1 MKMRFLSVL
10 LTVAVIL
17 SSFSITAT
25 AGGKIFGDVE
35 YGDANY
41 AAISYLQD
49 AKVVQGYADG
59 TFKPGNSINRAE
71 FLKIVMEASG
81 KEFGGENCYKDVK
94 DEWFAKY
101 VCGAT
106 ELGLVSGYGDKTFK
120 PGQDINF
127 AEASKIIANT
137 LGLEISEDSEENWY
151 QKYVTTLE
159 DKKAIP
165 KEVYSFDYK
174 VKRGDMAEM
183 IWRVKEDPDY
193 VSTTTY
199 IGIKRKEKVLAAGG
213 ALQQF
218 ESCVEL
224 KDYIAENASLYGG
237 GYGIEKM
244 MTMSPMT
251 GDEESVSEDA
261 GSVAVPESSAQESPD
276 YSSTNVQVEGV
287 DEADIVKTDGEYIYL
302 LKDNT
307 IRVVKAYPV
316 SEMVEMD
323 EVSFENDNFYPTDM
337 YVDSDR
343 LVVIGSSYGQVFKP
357 MNGPSSNIYVFDITN
372 KGDIKLIRNV
382 DIEGG
387 YTSSRK
393 VDDMLYVV
401 ANKSEYVGPFGAG
414 IPDDGII
421 PLYSDTATEQ
431 SKELVGCGDVRY
443 IPGVEAANY
452 LIIIGLPLDDPDAD
466 FSKEVVM
473 GASGNIYASKQNLY
487 VAESRYNW
495 FFDASD
501 EEKTIVHKFSLGKNA
516 LSYLGKGEVPGHI
529 LNQFSMDEYNGNF
542 RVATT
547 VGEVWNTEKLSTNNL
562 YILDSELD
570 LAGNI
575 TGIAPGEKIY
585 SVRFVG
591 DRAYMV
597 TFKKVDP
604 FFVLDVSD
612 PKNPQILGKLKIP
625 GYSDYLHPYDDTHI
639 IGFGKEAV
647 DASEEETNN
656 SFDFAWYQGM
666 KIAMFDV
673 TDVSNP
679 KELHKIVIGDRGTDS
694 ELLHNHKA
702 LLFDKEKGLMAFP
715 VTVAEIP
722 ESVKADLDH
731 DANTY
736 GDYVFQGAY
745 VYGVSVENG
754 FEFKGKV
761 SHYSENEIKE
771 KSGYY
776 WGGDGNIDR
785 ILYIGDYLYTV
796 SRAKVWA
803 NKLADLVFV
812 KGVDLKLG
820 SSPEVIYSNG
830 MLK

>member
-10 LTVAVIL
+10 LTVAVVL
-17 SSFSITAT
+17 SSFSVTAT

-41 AAISYLQD
+41 QAISYLQD
-49 AKVVQGYADG
+49 ANIVKGYEDG
-59 TFKPGNSINRAE
+59 TFKPGNKINRAE

-81 KEFGGENCYKDVK
+81 KETGGENCYKDVK

-106 ELGLVSGYGDKTFK
+106 ELGLVNGYKDKTFK
-120 PGQDINF
+120 PWQEINF

-137 LGLEISEDSEENWY
+137 MDLDVSEDSGENWY
-151 QKYVTTLE
+151 QKYVTALE
-159 DKKAIP
+159 GEEAIP
-165 KEVYSFDYK
+165 KEIYSFDYK

-183 IWRVKEDPDY
+183 VWRVKENSDNYPD
-193 VSTTTY
+193 TTY
-199 IGIKRKEKVLAAGG
+199 VGIKRKEKAVVSGG

-224 KDYIAENASLYGG
+224 KDYIAENTSLYGG

-244 MTMSPMT
+244 MMMESADT
-251 GDEESVSEDA
+251 GAVAEEA
-261 GSVAVPESSAQESPD
+261 APAAVPESSSQESPD

-287 DEADIVKTDGEYIYL
+287 DEADIVKTDGKYIYL

-323 EVSFENDNFYPTDM
+323 EISFENDNFYPTDM

-343 LVVIGSSYGQVFKP
+343 LVVIGSSYGQVFNPTDEVKAMP
-357 MNGPSSNIYVFDITN
+357 IAYSYYGPSSNIYVFDITN
-372 KGDIKLIRNV
+372 KKDVKLIRNV

-401 ANKSEYVGPFGAG
+401 ANKSEYVSPYFGAG

-421 PLYSDTATEQ
+421 PLYSDSKEDQA
-431 SKELVGCGDVRY
+431 KELVGCGDVRY

-495 FFDASD
+495 FWEASE
-501 EEKTIVHKFSLGKNA
+501 EEKTIVHKFSLGKDSLA
-516 LSYLGKGEVPGHI
+516 YLGKGEVPGHI
-529 LNQFSMDEYNGNF
+529 LNQFSMDEYGGNF
-542 RVATT
+542 RIATT
-547 VGEVWNTEKLSTNNL
+547 VGEVWNTDKLSTNNL
-562 YILDSELD
+562 YILDSGLK
-570 LAGNI
+570 LAGSV
-575 TGIAPGEKIY
+575 TEIAPGEKIY

-612 PKNPQILGKLKIP
+612 PNNPKILGKLKIP

-647 DASEEETNN
+647 DAGESEVG

-679 KELHKIVIGDRGTDS
+679 KELHKVVIGDRGTDS

-715 VTVAEIP
+715 VTVAEIS
-722 ESVKADLDH
+722 ESEKADPNY

-754 FEFKGKV
+754 FEFRGKV
-761 SHYSENEIKE
+761 SHYAENEIKE

-776 WGGDGNIDR
+776 WGGDKNIDR

-803 NKLADLVFV
+803 NKLVDLVFV
-812 KGVDLKLG
+812 NEVDLKVG
-820 SSPEVIYSNG
+820 Q
-830 MLK
+830 